1 MRTKYLRRSRLPI
14 ILLIS
19 LLGVISLVL
28 VPSPALGL
36 QVNASVTGTSF
47 PLGDQIP
54 VSLDVTLVTD
64 EVIAA
69 NVQLQVTGPQNVTFS
84 LPIAPGAFA
93 LNVNG
98 STLTGTVVHTSLQTG
113 FFTGYG
119 YGYKALTSTAK
130 VEYQN
135 LGFVH
140 RVLLSPVPDQLAL
153 LPQATSLFDV
163 NDPGALSGG
172 GGGGGGGLATF
183 PDFDPIGTIFAPG
196 TAFDSKARALDSR
209 IIGPDIKLGAIL
221 DGVPGAPD
229 VFALLNVDPAF
240 FGVDTSFSLPPL
252 SGGFVSGLPGASM
265 SEVAGLGF
273 INDTTIAV
281 AGGEAADGSD
291 AFLAILAL
299 TGSSPFFTG
308 ATIISELDISGS
320 LTKPVGG
327 VAFDPNPHIYVSE
340 FQDDPSQLVKV
351 VKVDVSTL
359 GSPVVTTTIQ
369 TPLGFSGLGGF
380 DGLGRNPHTGS
391 FFGATEPALD
401 GFGAPINNAAI
412 IEFAA
417 NGNPIAT
424 YFLGSFPPF
433 GQAITGIGLTT
444 NPLTTGDPI
453 DALMFVVTRETREVL
468 IAQVSAAATGPGA
481 GQFSNEPGFVDK
493 DPVTSN
499 YFIGVQ
505 GIPSRVQ
512 VIQDDGT
519 VNGSILNTF
528 VLPSGQDN
536 IDGGTLVPAFNPP
549 AALWIADNSTGQVVL
564 RKLDPTDGS
573 ELDTITL
580 PFFIGEIGGLA
591 HQIEDQGT
599 AATTD
604 DVVVLLAY
612 ERFNDNFHKVDTVT
626 KVITQSVP
634 VFDQNFSDPFFPP
647 FGADGASIVQVG
659 GIDKLFIAK
668 FNQVYQ
674 VNPATGALEAG
685 FNTALFDIQ
694 GLGTGSLLMANR
706 GGPTGGQIFGSR
718 LPGDPQ
724 SELTTAG
731 AYTMQ
736 ASVTIGATTDNST
749 VSNFTLVKLG
759 QVALTLTQPTDN
771 QAFVA
776 SPITFAGT
784 VDDPTVTQ
792 VQIGQDLAVGTLVG
806 APAASPT
813 GPSPFTDGSDQAQ
826 YTPAGLWH
834 FTTNLPVVTAGAT
847 PTGAVA
853 YYGQGEPG
861 SPNFNTGSTNTGT
874 LTTPAFDAK
883 TGAKLFVDVWYQTE
897 PGFDFDKKI
906 FQFCETG
913 AGCTTFLQIVDF
925 PSSLFFGTGGGGTP
939 GETFAGPFGFDFAF
953 VPNNRLDGSSN
964 RLLTPIQVGLNQ
976 FAGKNGTIQ
985 VLFNSVDNIGNDGA
999 GLVIDNLEVTGPK
1012 FVGQAFPVTNKAFN
1026 FNLAI
1031 ADGSNS
1037 TTLTAS
1043 SGVPG
1048 TANGAVTVTTFLDTQ
1063 APVVTLDAVTSPTAT
1078 NTQTLTGTFVES
1090 NPQVLEIK
1098 VNGKVV
1104 ESKKT
1109 FTAGDNTFSKLI
1121 ALDEGAN
1128 AVEVQMTDLAG
1139 RLSDSDAGTAGD
1151 QPETASIVLDTTAP
1165 LIQAAVVPI
1174 ESSSSVRV
1182 DDPYFIL
1189 VNAVDSTA
1197 GGATATGISKVELNS
1212 GSTLVQFA
1220 PIASVP
1226 EVIVK
1231 KHGLGTF
1238 GASVATTHVLMT
1250 TVPSGT
1256 PTGLLGNALIATD
1269 GGGNTVASSVNATVV
1284 ATLPDRNVYLSEGFN
1299 FVGFPLIADTPPLAT
1314 LLDQD
1319 VTNVSAT
1326 LVEAT
1331 QALATPRNP
1340 KLSDIVET
1348 VQTWSGGPSSG
1359 TGAGAFL
1366 IYNPIGA
1373 DTLTDIA
1380 PFLGLIVKVKSTV
1393 DVDGAGPIASV
1404 SVFDTAPDPS
1414 GASSDVK
1421 VPVAWNATGLVLNP
1435 GSTPPTKDLVTG
1447 FNLWTLHA
1455 EQSLSFDFA
1464 LRGALIPTQLA
1475 VSAITQTNL
1484 INAVADTSV
1493 LGGFGVDISQGF
1505 QSNFPGSSL
1514 KPTRAYWTLMAGNAT
1529 ISP

>member
-1 MRTKYLRRSRLPI
+1 MRTKYLKRSRLPI
-14 ILLIS
+14 ILLVS
-19 LLGVISLVL
+19 LLGVISLLL
-28 VPSPALGL
+28 VPSPALGV

-54 VSLDVTLVTD
+54 VSLEVVLAED

-84 LPIAPGAFA
+84 LPISPGAFS
-93 LNVNG
+93 LTVNG
-98 STLTGTVVHTSLQTG
+98 STLTGTVVHSGTFG
-113 FFTGYG
+113 YGYFTGYG
-119 YGYKALTSTAK
+119 YGYKAQSTLAK
-130 VEYQN
+130 VEYQS
-135 LGFVH
+135 LVFVH
-140 RVLLSPVPDQLAL
+140 RVLLSPAPDQLAL

-163 NDPGALSGG
+163 NDPGAISSG

-183 PDFDPIGTIFAPG
+183 PDFDQIGTIFAPG
-196 TAFDSKARALDSR
+196 TSFDAKARALDSR

-221 DGVPGAPD
+221 DGQTGQPD
-229 VFALLNVDPAF
+229 VFVLLNVDPAF

-252 SGGFVSGLPGASM
+252 SSGFVTSLPGASM
-265 SEVAGLGF
+265 GEVAGLGF

-291 AFLAILAL
+291 AFLAIMSLQGTA
-299 TGSSPFFTG
+299 PFFTG
-308 ATIISELDISGS
+308 ATILSELDISAS
-320 LTKPVGG
+320 LTNRIGG
-327 VAFDPNPHIYVSE
+327 VAFDTTPLIYVAE
-340 FQDDPSQLVKV
+340 FQSDPSQSVKI

-359 GSPVVTTTIQ
+359 TSPAVTTTIQ

-380 DGLGRNPHTGS
+380 DGLGENPQTGS
-391 FFGATEPALD
+391 FFGATEPELD

-412 IEFAA
+412 IEFAG

-424 YFLGSFPPF
+424 HFLGSFPPF

-444 NPLTTGDPI
+444 NPLTPGDAN

-493 DPVTSN
+493 DPATGN

-505 GIPSRVQ
+505 GDPARIQ

-519 VNGSILNTF
+519 TDGTILNTF
-528 VLPSGQDN
+528 VLPSGQN
-536 IDGGTLVPAFNPP
+536 LIDGGTLVLSP
-549 AALWIADNSTGQVVL
+549 AALWIADNSTGQAVL
-564 RKLDPTDGS
+564 RKLNPATGAEVDS
-573 ELDTITL
+573 ISL
-580 PFFIGEIGGLA
+580 PNFIGEIGGLA
-591 HQIEDQGT
+591 HEIQDQGT
-599 AATTD
+599 ASTAD

-612 ERFNDNFHKVDTVT
+612 ERYNDNFHKVNTVS

-634 VFDQNFSDPFFPP
+634 VFDQNFSDAFFPP
-647 FGADGASIVQVG
+647 FGADGAAIVKVNG
-659 GIDKLFIAK
+659 VDKLFIAK
-668 FNQVYQ
+668 FNQVYK

-694 GLGTGSLLMANR
+694 GLGSGSLLMANR
-706 GGPTGGQIFGSR
+706 GGATGGQIFGSS
-718 LPGDPQ
+718 LPGEPQ
-724 SELTTAG
+724 VELTTAG

-749 VSNFTLVKLG
+749 VSNFTLTKLS
-759 QVALTLTQPTDN
+759 QVTLTLTTPTDN
-771 QAFVA
+771 QAFVT

-792 VQIGQDLAVGTLVG
+792 VQIGQDLAVGTLIG

-826 YTPAGLWH
+826 YTTAGLWH
-834 FTTNLPVVTAGAT
+834 FSTGLPVVTAGAVA
-847 PTGAVA
+847 TGTVA

-861 SPNFNTGSTNTGT
+861 SPNFNTGITNSGG
-874 LTTPAFDAK
+874 LTTPAVDIK
-883 TGAKLFVDVWYQTE
+883 TGAQLAVDAWYQTE
-897 PGFDFDKKI
+897 PGFDFDKKL

-953 VPNNRLDGSSN
+953 VPNNRQDGSAN
-964 RLLTPIQVGLNQ
+964 RLLTPILYGLDQ
-976 FAGKNGTIQ
+976 FAGKNGTIK
-985 VLFNSVDNIGNDGA
+985 VVFNTVDNIGNDGA
-999 GLVIDNLEVTGPK
+999 GLAIDNLQVTGPK
-1012 FVGQAFPVTNKAFN
+1012 FVGQAFAVTNKAFS
-1026 FNLAI
+1026 FPLDI
-1031 ADGSNS
+1031 ADGSNT

-1043 SGVPG
+1043 SGMAG

-1063 APVVTLDAVTSPTAT
+1063 VPVVALNAVTSPTAT
-1078 NTQTLTGTFVES
+1078 NTQTISGTFTES
-1090 NPQVLEIK
+1090 NPQLLEIK

-1109 FTAGDNTFSKLI
+1109 FTSGDNTFTKLI
-1121 ALDEGAN
+1121 ALTEGAN
-1128 AVEVQMTDLAG
+1128 TVEVQMTDLAG
-1139 RLSDSDAGTAGD
+1139 RLSDSDGGTAGD
-1151 QPETASIVLDTTAP
+1151 QPLTVSIVLDTTAP
-1165 LIQAAVVPI
+1165 LIQASVVPI

-1182 DDPYFIL
+1182 GDTYFIL

-1197 GGATATGISKVELNS
+1197 GGATATGIGKVELTNG
-1212 GSTLVQFA
+1212 GSPVLFA
-1220 PIASVP
+1220 PVASVP
-1226 EVIVK
+1226 QVIVK

-1256 PTGLLGNALIATD
+1256 PTGLLGNALLVTD
-1269 GGGNTVASSVNATVV
+1269 GGGNTAATSVNATVV

-1299 FVGFPLIADTPPLAT
+1299 FVGFPLIADTPSLAT

-1319 VTNVSAT
+1319 VSNVSAA
-1326 LVEAT
+1326 LVAAAA
-1331 QALATPRNP
+1331 ALPTPRNP

-1348 VQTWSGGPSSG
+1348 IQTWSGGPSSG
-1359 TGAGAFL
+1359 TGAGVFQ
-1366 IYNPIGA
+1366 IYNPLGTS
-1373 DTLTDIA
+1373 DLTAIA
-1380 PFLGLIVKVKSTV
+1380 PFLGMIVKVKSTV
-1393 DVDGAGPIASV
+1393 DIDGAGALGSV
-1404 SVFDTAPDPS
+1404 NVFDTAPDPS

-1421 VPVAWNATGLVLNP
+1421 VPVAWNTTGVVLNP

-1505 QSNFPGSSL
+1505 QSNFPGSTL
-1514 KPTRAYWTLMAGNAT
+1514 EPTRAYWTLMAGNAT